1 MKDILGRELQ
11 DGDICVGKGTGRNV
25 IGMSIGVWYG
35 NSMTDEDGCKR
46 HMRDVFKV
54 VNPSSD
60 ELEIADKIKNKL
72 REQEEKERKK
82 NIKTIPLKDLV
93 IGGIYKGIYGEY
105 YLYLGNRIVS
115 NEYSDGLLE
124 EKGNCFISISKD
136 NTELRREFNAS
147 DIEVLKGC
155 KKLVEHIK
163 TVELK
168 KFPIVIESC
177 SPLDYKRKLTIRW
190 KNCFMEVKIWEI
202 KIEYQNLLKN

>member
-1 MKDILGRELQ
+1 MDFTP
-11 DGDICVGKGTGRNV
+11 DY
-25 IGMSIGVWYG
+25 S
-35 NSMTDEDGCKR
+35 
-46 HMRDVFKV
+46 
-54 VNPSSD
+54 
-60 ELEIADKIKNKL
+60 
-72 REQEEKERKK
+72 
-82 NIKTIPLKDLV
+82 
-93 IGGIYKGIYGEY
+93 IYKGIYGEY

-177 SPLDYKRKLTIRW
+177 SPLDYKRKLTIR
-190 KNCFMEVKIWEI
+190 
-202 KIEYQNLLKN
+202 

>member
-1 MKDILGRELQ
+1 MEILNERYFRKRATRR
-11 DGDICVGKGTGRNV
+11 DICVGKGTGRNV

-115 NEYSDGLLE
+115 NEYSDVLLQ
-124 EKGNCFISISKD
+124 EKGNCFISISKY
-136 NTELRREFNAS
+136 NTQLRPEFNAS

-177 SPLDYKRKLTIRW
+177 SPLDYKRKLTIR
-190 KNCFMEVKIWEI
+190 
-202 KIEYQNLLKN
+202 

>member
-1 MKDILGRELQ
+1 MKDILRRELQ

-46 HMRDVFKV
+46 HMRDLFKI
-54 VNPSSD
+54 VNPSD
-60 ELEIADKIKNKL
+60 EELKIANEIKSRL
-72 REQEEKERKK
+72 REQKEEKEKK
-82 NIKTIPLKDLV
+82 RQIKTIPLKDLV
-93 IGGIYKGIYGEY
+93 VGGIYKGIHGEY

-115 NEYSDGLLE
+115 NEYRDALIE
-124 EKGNCFISISKD
+124 EKGNCFIRIS
-136 NTELRREFNAS
+136 NANMELKRMFNSA
-147 DIEVLKGC
+147 DIKVLKGC

-177 SPLDYKRKLTIRW
+177 SPLDYKRKLTIR
-190 KNCFMEVKIWEI
+190 
-202 KIEYQNLLKN
+202 

>member
-11 DGDICVGKGTGRNV
+11 DGNICVGKGTGRNV

-46 HMRDVFKV
+46 HMRDLFKV
-54 VNPSSD
+54 VNPSDD
-60 ELEIADKIKNKL
+60 ELEIANRIKSKL
-72 REQEEKERKK
+72 QEQKEEKERKK
-82 NIKTIPLKDLV
+82 KIKTIPLKDLV

-115 NEYSDGLLE
+115 NEYSDGLLG

-136 NTELRREFNAS
+136 NTELKRKFNAS

-155 KKLVEHIK
+155 KKLVEYVK
-163 TVELK
+163 TVKLK
-168 KFPIVIESC
+168 EFPIVIESC
-177 SPLDYKRKLTIRW
+177 SPYGYKRKLTIR
-190 KNCFMEVKIWEI
+190 
-202 KIEYQNLLKN
+202 

>member
-46 HMRDVFKV
+46 HMKDLFKV
-54 VNPSSD
+54 VNPSDD
-60 ELEIADKIKNKL
+60 ELEIANEIKSRL
-72 REQEEKERKK
+72 REQEEEKEKK
-82 NIKTIPLKDLV
+82 RQIKTIPLKDLV
-93 IGGIYKGIYGEY
+93 VGGIYKGIYGEY

-115 NEYSDGLLE
+115 NEYRDALIE
-124 EKGNCFISISKD
+124 EKGNCFIRIS
-136 NTELRREFNAS
+136 NANMELKRMFNS
-147 DIEVLKGC
+147 EDIKVLKGC

-177 SPLDYKRKLTIRW
+177 SPLDYKRKLTIR
-190 KNCFMEVKIWEI
+190 
-202 KIEYQNLLKN
+202 

>member
-11 DGDICVGKGTGRNV
+11 DGNICVGKGTGRNV

-60 ELEIADKIKNKL
+60 ELEIANKINNKL
-72 REQEEKERKK
+72 REQEEEKERKK
-82 NIKTIPLKDLV
+82 KIKTIPLKDLV

-136 NTELRREFNAS
+136 NTELKRKFNAS

-155 KKLVEHIK
+155 KKLVEYVK
-163 TVELK
+163 TVKLK
-168 KFPIVIESC
+168 EFPIVIESY
-177 SPLDYKRKLTIRW
+177 SPLDYKRKITIR
-190 KNCFMEVKIWEI
+190 
-202 KIEYQNLLKN
+202 

>member
-46 HMRDVFKV
+46 HMKDLFKV
-54 VNPSSD
+54 VNPSDD
-60 ELEIADKIKNKL
+60 ELEIANEIKSRL
-72 REQEEKERKK
+72 REQEEEKERKK
-82 NIKTIPLKDLV
+82 NIKTIPLKDLVIPLKDLV

-177 SPLDYKRKLTIRW
+177 SPLNYKRKLTIR
-190 KNCFMEVKIWEI
+190 
-202 KIEYQNLLKN
+202 